1 MNDLVFDTAVIRS
14 TLAGIKAGKKMI
26 IQQGGTNSGKTYG
39 VLLALYLFAVSA
51 QERKLISVVGCT
63 MPHLR
68 RGAVRQFNDICEKMG
83 QEVNVNKTNLTYDF
97 QNCTIEF
104 FSADDNDKVRGSK
117 RDILFV
123 NEANLINYERY
134 RQLAIRTEQVEIIDF
149 NPTSEFWLHEK
160 ILPHRD
166 NFLYKITTYKDNP
179 TVSQKIIDDIE
190 RLKHTDPQA
199 YRVYAEGKT
208 GQIEGL
214 VFDNAKIAE
223 VWPLLKRRAY
233 GLDFGYSNDP
243 TALVEVGLAFGE
255 IYAREIIYETGLI
268 VPDISK
274 RMEEMGVRR
283 IDEIFADAADPA
295 SIEQLR
301 RSGWNIR
308 AAKKGKGSIML
319 GIDLIK
325 SHGLNIHKNSVN
337 LIKERLNYKWKQDRD
352 MNLINTPI
360 DSWNH
365 GMDAIR
371 YYCISKLKRGRSFV
385 NFANQTA

>member
-1 MNDLVFDTAVIRS
+1 
-14 TLAGIKAGKKMI
+14 MI

-39 VLLALYLFAVSA
+39 VLLALYLYAISTK
-51 QERKLISVVGCT
+51 QRKLISVVGCT

-83 QEVNVNKTNLTYDF
+83 QSVAVNKTNLTYEF
-97 QNCTIEF
+97 PNCTIEF

-160 ILPHRD
+160 ILPYRD

-214 VFDNAKIAE
+214 IFDQAKIVD
-223 VWPLLKRRAY
+223 VWPVIKRKAY

-243 TALVEVGLAFGE
+243 TALIEVGLAFGE
-255 IYAREIIYETGLI
+255 IYCREIIYETGLI

-274 RMEEMGVRR
+274 RMKEMGVRR
-283 IDEIFADAADPA
+283 NEEIFADAADPA
-295 SIEQLR
+295 SIEQLK

-308 AAKKGKGSIML
+308 AAKKGKGSIL
-319 GIDLIK
+319 FGIDLIK

-337 LIKERLNYKWKQDRD
+337 LIKERMNYKWKQDRD
-352 MNLINTPI
+352 MNSINTPI

-365 GMDAIR
+365 GFDAIR
-371 YYCISKLKRGRSFV
+371 YYAVSKLKIGRSVV
-385 NFANQTA
+385 NFAN